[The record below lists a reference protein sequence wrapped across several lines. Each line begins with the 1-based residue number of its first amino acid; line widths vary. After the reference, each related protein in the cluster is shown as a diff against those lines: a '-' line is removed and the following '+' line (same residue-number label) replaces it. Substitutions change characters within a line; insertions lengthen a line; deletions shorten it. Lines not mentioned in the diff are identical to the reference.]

1 MPTDYSRVL
10 AGRDFRWPDVELG
23 TYKTAGAGHA
33 GVTRQTLLG
42 QGPGEDALAF
52 VTRYFEIAPGG
63 YSSLEHHRHP
73 HAVVVVRG
81 RGSVRLGERT
91 TPLAPVV
98 CVYVAPGTVHQFR
111 AATDEPLGFL
121 CVVDRVRDRP
131 QPVIEEEGP

>member
-1 MPTDYSRVL
+1 MPTDHSKVL
-10 AGRDFRWPDVELG
+10 EGRDFRWPDVALRS
-23 TYKTAGAGHA
+23 YKAASAGHA

-42 QGPGEDALAF
+42 DGPGEDALTF

-73 HAVVVVRG
+73 HVVVVVRG
-81 RGSVRLGERT
+81 RGAVRLGERT
-91 TPLAPVV
+91 MPVAPLD
-98 CVYVAPGTVHQFR
+98 CVYVAPGTVHQFH

-131 QPVIEEEGP
+131 QPVTED